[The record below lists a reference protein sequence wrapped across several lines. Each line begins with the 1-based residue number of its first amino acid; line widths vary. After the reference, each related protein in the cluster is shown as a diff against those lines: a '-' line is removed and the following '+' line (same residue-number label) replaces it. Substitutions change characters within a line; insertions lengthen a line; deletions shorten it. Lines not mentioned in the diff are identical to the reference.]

1 MLLKLTW
8 DYLRMRIWEVLAVI
22 ALQTLAA
29 IAALNLP
36 NLNARIID
44 EGVAVGDTNRIW
56 QLGAIMLAAT
66 LAQSVAAAIAVV
78 LGSRMA
84 MGLGAWLR
92 HRIFTHTQKFS
103 VEDIHQFGAPSLV
116 TRSTNDVQQVQMVTL
131 MTFLIMIQA
140 PIIGVG
146 GVIMALRQDANL
158 SMLLVVVVP
167 LLALVVGLIM
177 GRLAPL
183 FQVQQIRIDKMNT
196 VLREELSGIRV
207 IRAFVRQR
215 LIRERYSDANDQLRR
230 VALRIGTLFSLMFP
244 AVSVV
249 ISVANVAVVWYG
261 GHSIENGDSQIG
273 ALFAFINYLGLIFVA
288 VMMAAM
294 MFIMVPRANV
304 TARRIH
310 EVLARNPTVQ
320 PPTHPTE
327 APQGQWTFAF
337 KDVCLKY
344 PGATAPVL
352 DHIDLELPPGT
363 TTGVI
368 GATGSGKTTLTNLL
382 PRLMDPTAGTVT
394 ANGVPIAELDL
405 AQLRRRI
412 AMVPQRAYLFSG
424 TIATTV
430 SGEPEPD
437 QAQRDHV
444 LRALEGA
451 QAMEFISELPEGIDA
466 LVEPGGVNF
475 SGGQRQR
482 LTIARALYRR
492 ADLYVFDDSFSALD
506 YTTDAKLRMALPA
519 YIQDASA
526 LIVAQR
532 VATIRHAD
540 CIVVLDDGRI
550 VGRGTH
556 AELMKTCPTYQEI
569 VASQM
574 SEEEAA

>member
-1 MLLKLTW
+1 MLFKLTW
-8 DYLRMRIWEVLAVI
+8 EYLRTRVWEVVAVI
-22 ALQTLAA
+22 VLQTLSA
-29 IAALNLP
+29 IASLNLP
-36 NLNARIID
+36 DLNARIID
-44 EGVAVGDTNRIW
+44 EGVALGDTERIW
-56 QLGAIMLAAT
+56 QLGGIMLAAT
-66 LAQSVAAAIAVV
+66 LAQSAATAIAVF

-103 VEDIHQFGAPSLV
+103 VQDVHQFGAPSLV

-140 PIIGVG
+140 PIMGVG
-146 GVIMALRQDANL
+146 GVLMALRQDAHL
-158 SMLLVVVVP
+158 SLLLVVVVP

-183 FQVQQIRIDKMNT
+183 FQVQQTRIDRMNT

-207 IRAFVRQR
+207 IRAFVRQP
-215 LIRERYSDANDQLRR
+215 LIRERYDDANDQLRQ
-230 VALRIGTLFSLMFP
+230 VALRIGTLFALMFP

-249 ISVANVAVVWYG
+249 ISVANVGVLWYG

-273 ALFAFINYLGLIFVA
+273 ALFAFINYLGLIFGA
-288 VMMAAM
+288 VMMAGM

-304 TARRIH
+304 SARRLH
-310 EVLARNPTVQ
+310 EVLVRDPTVQ
-320 PPTHPTE
+320 PPSHATE
-327 APQGQWTFAF
+327 APQGRWTFAF
-337 KDVCLKY
+337 DDVCLSY
-344 PGATAPVL
+344 PGAAAPVL

-382 PRLMDPTAGTVT
+382 PRLMDPTGGTVT
-394 ANGVPIAELDL
+394 ANGVPTADLDL
-405 AQLRRRI
+405 AQLRARI

-437 QAQRDHV
+437 QAQRDRV

-451 QAMEFISELPEGIDA
+451 QAMEFVSELPEGIDA
-466 LVEPGGVNF
+466 LVESGGANF

-506 YTTDAKLRMALPA
+506 YTTDANLRLALPG
-519 YIQDASA
+519 YIEGASA

-532 VATIRHAD
+532 AATIRNAD
-540 CIVVLDDGRI
+540 CIVVLDDGHI

-556 AELMKTCPTYQEI
+556 AELMKECPTYHEI